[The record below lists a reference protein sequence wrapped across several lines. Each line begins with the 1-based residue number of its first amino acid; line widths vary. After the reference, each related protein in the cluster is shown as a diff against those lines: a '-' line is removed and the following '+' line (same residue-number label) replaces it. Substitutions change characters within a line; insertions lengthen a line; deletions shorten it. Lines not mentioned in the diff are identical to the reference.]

1 LGREYL
7 EKGRFGTALNATYA
21 EAEAERTL
29 PAYKSFPITIEL
41 WCKLNSCGQ
50 YNILVAHEPKESAE
64 HWEIYTEKEK
74 GALSAYFPGLKPAVI
89 ASPVKI
95 TDSQWHFVA
104 MVVNKGE
111 VALYVDGKEAVKTTV
126 EKQVGGE
133 IVPGKL
139 TIGAVGSLTCDGII
153 DDLRIS
159 QIAREIREIPNAPQ
173 TADASTIGLWSFD
186 KLAET
191 KIFAD
196 ASANANPVGYLSL
209 SERDRISY
217 RAGRSPLDSPVEA
230 IALQEGS
237 VSLPAKAL
245 SMSLDGDWQLVEGGS
260 EEQRLSG
267 EWNKTIAAHVP
278 GSVHTALYRAGIIPF
293 PYEGRNQE
301 IVKDWSAKTYWYR
314 KNFSRPPKSQDQT
327 LVFHGV
333 CNRCTIWL
341 NGKELGKHEG
351 MFTRIEFPIHDLLQD
366 DNTLIVKLDPA
377 IPWQQTVV
385 FNNSY
390 GWHYSKFPPLG
401 IWQSVEICGKPAV
414 ELQTPLLATRDAQA
428 GVVDLVV
435 DLAGP
440 QAGWSGTLKGTIAP
454 DNFKG
459 ISYQFES
466 AVQSSLANK
475 DLHFRFTVPN
485 PQLWWPV
492 DLGKPN
498 LYKLTLAFTA
508 GDGKTSDVKE
518 TTFGIRTIRMA
529 PINGRPHPRR
539 FDWTFVVNGKPMF
552 VKGTGW
558 CTCDAM
564 MDFSR
569 ARYDRQLT
577 LAVSQHI
584 QMLRVWGS
592 GMVETDTFYD
602 LCNRKGIMVM
612 QEWPTAWES
621 HLTQPYDLL
630 EQTVRENVVRLR
642 NHPSLAIY
650 TGGNE
655 SCSQPFGKAI
665 DMMGRLNVEL
675 DGTRDFHRGEP
686 WGGSEHNYDI
696 YWQGKSYDLAF
707 TMQAPFY
714 GEFGIASYPNYES
727 MQRVLPDDEK
737 KLWPPAGDKSF
748 AYHTPIFNTASD
760 LDRQTRMSQYF
771 TAGENMERYIIG
783 TQLAQ
788 GVAVRHAL
796 ERARSRWPECTGALY
811 YKLNDNSPA
820 ASWSTVD
827 WFGAPKI
834 SHYLIQRSYSPLL
847 AVALFPKGN
856 LHGESAKLPIIL
868 LNDADA
874 LNNSAWEVRV
884 RAYGSDLKQIKEQR
898 FSGHGSIKQTAALG
912 EFFLTAEQTK
922 TMPLMVV
929 TEVMRN
935 GELTQRN
942 DYVMNYEAVKDCLFK
957 LPTTRLAMQIAGNT
971 VSITNRGSVPAVGVH
986 LTRKGHQDTFM
997 ADHNYFWL
1005 EPGETNACEVNEP
1018 EGLTVEAWNATDQ

>member
-1 LGREYL
+1 
-7 EKGRFGTALNATYA
+7 
-21 EAEAERTL
+21 
-29 PAYKSFPITIEL
+29 
-41 WCKLNSCGQ
+41 
-50 YNILVAHEPKESAE
+50 
-64 HWEIYTEKEK
+64 
-74 GALSAYFPGLKPAVI
+74 
-89 ASPVKI
+89 
-95 TDSQWHFVA
+95 
-104 MVVNKGE
+104 
-111 VALYVDGKEAVKTTV
+111 V

-139 TIGAVGSLTCDGII
+139 TIGAIGSLTCDGII

-159 QIAREIREIPNAPQ
+159 NIAREIHEIPNAPQ

-217 RAGRSPLDSPVEA
+217 RAGRSPLDSPAET

-237 VSLPAKAL
+237 IALPDKAAA
-245 SMSLDGDWQLVEGGS
+245 MSLDGDWQLMATSLEDDWPMIGGNTA
-260 EEQRLSG
+260 EQRVSG
-267 EWNKTIAAHVP
+267 EWSKTMAAPVP
-278 GSVHTALYRAGIIPF
+278 GSVHTALHRAGTIPF
-293 PYEGRNQE
+293 PYMGRNQE
-301 IVKDWSAKTYWYR
+301 IARDWSAKTYWYR
-314 KNFSRPPKSQDQT
+314 KTFPRPPKGQDQT

-351 MFTRIEFPIHDLLQD
+351 MFTRFEFPILDLLRD

-401 IWQSVEICGKPAV
+401 IWQSVEIRGKPAV
-414 ELQTPLLATRDAQA
+414 ELQNPFVATRDAKA
-428 GVVDLVV
+428 GIVDLVV
-435 DLAGP
+435 NVAGS
-440 QAGWSGTLKGTIAP
+440 QSGWSGKLAGNISP
-454 DNFKG
+454 DNFTG
-459 ISYQFES
+459 ESYHFEA
-466 AVQSSLANK
+466 AVQSAAANK
-475 DLHFRFTVPN
+475 ELHFRFTVPN

-498 LYKLTLAFTA
+498 LYKLTLAFSA
-508 GDGKTSDVKE
+508 DGKMPDVKE
-518 TTFGIRTIRMA
+518 TTFGIRTIQMA

-552 VKGTGW
+552 VKGAGW

-569 ARYDRQLT
+569 ARYDRQLA
-577 LAVSQHI
+577 LAASQHI
-584 QMLRVWGS
+584 QMLRAWGA
-592 GMVETDTFYD
+592 GMVETETFYD

-612 QEWPTAWES
+612 QEWPTAWNS
-621 HLTQPYDLL
+621 HSSQPCELL
-630 EQTVRENVVRLR
+630 EQTVRQSLMRLR
-642 NHPSLAIY
+642 SHPSLAIF

-655 SCSQPFGKAI
+655 SGQPFGKAI
-665 DMMGRLNVEL
+665 DMMGRLNIEL

-686 WGGSEHNYDI
+686 WGGSNHDYDI
-696 YWQGKSYDLAF
+696 YWGGKPFDLAF

-737 KLWPPAGDKSF
+737 KLWPPPGDKSF

-760 LDRQTRMSQYF
+760 LDRQTRMSRIF
-771 TAGENMERYIIG
+771 TAGENMERFIVG

-834 SHYLIQRSYSPLL
+834 SHYLIHKSYSPLL

-856 LHGESAKLPIIL
+856 LHGESAILPISL
-868 LNDADA
+868 LDDADA
-874 LNNSAWEVRV
+874 LNGSDWGVRV
-884 RAYGSDLKQIKEQR
+884 RAYGADLKQIKEQR

-912 EFFLTAEQTK
+912 EFSLTAEQTK
-922 TMPLMVV
+922 TMPLMIV

-971 VSITNRGSVPAVGVH
+971 VSITNRGSVPAVGVQ
-986 LTRKGHQDTFM
+986 LTRKGHQDTFT

-1018 EGLTVEAWNATDQ
+1018 EGLTVEAWNATD